1 MIRRIIN
8 LGNVD
13 AIALK
18 SLGTEFYEESKMPGE
33 FDFDHFMVGLRL
45 AESVGILGLWV
56 LEEDEKI
63 VGAIGGM
70 LAPNVFTGKMIA
82 VESFWFVTEKCRRG
96 ITGVRLLYAF
106 IDWAVESKA
115 TAIHMAYMCNI
126 HPEHMAKFYM
136 TSGFFPHETMYVRYL

>member
-8 LGNVD
+8 LDDVD

-18 SLGTEFYEESKMPGE
+18 SLGTEFYVESRMPGE
-33 FDFDHFMVGLRL
+33 FNFEHFMGSMRL
-45 AESVGILGLWV
+45 AMDAKVLGLWV
-56 LEEDEKI
+56 LEHNGEI
-63 VGAIGGM
+63 IGAIGGL